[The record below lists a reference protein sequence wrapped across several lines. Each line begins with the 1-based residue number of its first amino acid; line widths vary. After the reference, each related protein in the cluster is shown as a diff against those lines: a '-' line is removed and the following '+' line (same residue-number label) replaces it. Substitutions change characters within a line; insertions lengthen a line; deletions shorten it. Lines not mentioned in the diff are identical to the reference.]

1 MGDWWGISDWLTPLG
16 LGLAT
21 FIGVVT
27 LILEVL
33 DIIFILTPTDK
44 DDIWLA
50 KTRVKWEKVK
60 PYLEWLH
67 VKTPLAKILAKVVAG
82 LKLIKGIVVR
92 YKKPPE
98 E

>member
-1 MGDWWGISDWLTPLG
+1 MGWDFSEWLTPLG
-16 LGLAT
+16 IGLAT
-21 FIGVVT
+21 FIGGVT

-50 KTRVKWEKVK
+50 KVRVKWLVVK

-67 VKTPLAKILAKVVAG
+67 IKTPLAKILAKLVSG
-82 LKLIKGIVVR
+82 LQLIKGVITR
-92 YKKPPE
+92 YKKPPQ
-98 E
+98 